1 MALNPVIT
9 TDSGQPLFETTLNSK
24 EFQTNACITVAMD
37 GGHIKSCVPMYSLK
51 DVAHHCDLESCWIVV
66 SDLHPGG
73 EDIILEHAG
82 TDATVAFVDKG
93 HSRDAYEMLR
103 DYLVGQLV
111 KEDRRPPIRLAGTF

>member
-1 MALNPVIT
+1 
-9 TDSGQPLFETTLNSK
+9 
-24 EFQTNACITVAMD
+24 MD

-66 SDLHPGG
+66 SDLVYDVTNFIREHPGG